1 MKEIYSVSEIRQ
13 TLTVLGGIFDLA
25 RVVDPVRCQEYV
37 FFEENEAH
45 QTKSY
50 SCYSVWNKR
59 ERCKNCVSMSALLER
74 TRKTKFEFIENDV
87 YHVTARYVRLNDTD
101 LVLEMVNKIND
112 EVLLGAYG
120 TSEFID
126 RITKFND
133 ILYTD
138 PLTGVYNRKYLNS
151 RPRSMDCVGSSAE
164 CSLAMAD
171 IDNFKHIN
179 DTFGHTAG
187 DEVLKSFASLLRSQ
201 ISDRRG
207 DCVVRYGGDEF
218 LLIISRI
225 PYEKFENRMQRVV
238 DKAREMI
245 FPQYPGLKVSLSI
258 GGVSQRENP
267 DAAIPDLIG
276 AADKRLYTAKHMG
289 GNCVVVRD

>member
-1 MKEIYSVSEIRQ
+1 MVS
-13 TLTVLGGIFDLA
+13 
-25 RVVDPVRCQEYV
+25 
-37 FFEENEAH
+37 
-45 QTKSY
+45 
-50 SCYSVWNKR
+50 
-59 ERCKNCVSMSALLER
+59 
-74 TRKTKFEFIENDV
+74 
-87 YHVTARYVRLNDTD
+87 
-101 LVLEMVNKIND
+101 KIND

-120 TSEFID
+120 NSEFID

-151 RPRSMDCVGSSAE
+151 RPRSMDCVGNSAE

-171 IDNFKHIN
+171 IDNFKSIN
-179 DTFGHTAG
+179 DTFGHIAG
-187 DEVLKSFASLLRSQ
+187 DEVLKSFASLLQSQ

-225 PYEKFENRMQRVV
+225 PYEVFESRMKRIVEKT
-238 DKAREMI
+238 DEMK

-267 DAAIPDLIG
+267 DASIPDLVAI
-276 AADKRLYTAKHMG
+276 AE
-289 GNCVVVRD
+289 